1 MSDQVVLVTRKGQIT
16 IPVEQRRKYM
26 IRVGMKVLVRD
37 TPSGILLSP
46 IPPLEDLAGTDAG
59 KVSIHEMKKRLDRMR
74 SEDRY

>member
-1 MSDQVVLVTRKGQIT
+1 
-16 IPVEQRRKYM
+16 M